1 MVLKR
6 VDEIESLIL
15 ASKREVSA
23 TKAVLLKSTEL
34 EIRVSSVKTNQNH
47 RDSVIQ
53 VHWAFEPVVVE
64 EILNLFLFVD
74 VSLLVFEKRKRK
86 AILNVVFVLNFVMEC
101 RLELELYH
109 R

>member
-1 MVLKR
+1 M
-6 VDEIESLIL
+6 EE
-15 ASKREVSA
+15 
-23 TKAVLLKSTEL
+23 EL
-34 EIRVSSVKTNQNH
+34 
-47 RDSVIQ
+47 
-53 VHWAFEPVVVE
+53 VVV

-86 AILNVVFVLNFVMEC
+86 AILNVVFVLNSVMEC